1 MNKLDLFK
9 FLDDYTVSD
18 DNFDLYRILDN
29 TNYDEL
35 IRVDLK
41 NEKYR
46 YIYHT
51 ANKYYSNLYEGDF
64 SNLKSFAQDGYFH
77 PEDAK
82 RYLKD
87 FDLSTIRERLKN
99 SEIPGLLKGLYR
111 VKGIDGSYVETKQVV
126 VSGELF
132 KEDDQSIYIYVYD
145 NATRIER
152 ENRKQEN
159 RSEITGLYESLSFF
173 KEVRKR
179 FNDLNSDWCVIDI
192 LIRKHNLFSDWYG
205 VDRGK
210 YLLTMEA
217 ELLKQYAIDNDGL
230 VGFMGQNEFCLI
242 CRYDKDRIAELY
254 ESVRKLV
261 SSISSV
267 EAFIPLFGIAMYDG
281 TCGDIREYYNRAALI
296 TESADYS
303 SEDYIRVYDYRIHE
317 KHQEEYNLIYDFEK
331 ALDAGMIEF
340 YIQPQI
346 RLPDKKIVGGE
357 ALARWKR
364 NGEFVLPSYFVPILE
379 KYSLI
384 TRLDKNLWENVC
396 ASIRNL
402 IDDGITPVPVS
413 VNVSRIDIMTM
424 DVLSYFDDL
433 LKKYDLKTDYLHV
446 EITESAYAENST
458 YISETIR
465 KIREK
470 GFVVLMD
477 DFGSGYSSLNM
488 LKNMTVDVIKLD
500 AQFLNISQDNE
511 QKGFNIIESVV
522 NMTKSLG
529 IPIIVEGVETSDQV
543 EYLSDLGCQYMQGFH
558 FYKPM
563 PFEEFRKLISDADLI
578 DLNGFVLKA
587 NQQLHLRE
595 FLDDNIYSDAML
607 NNIIGPVAFY
617 LWKGDNIDIIRYN
630 EQFFELVGIDSS
642 DFSKRISGIQEF
654 IHPHDIR
661 KLFDMLE
668 YAKTHHILGSKGV
681 VRAFRPD
688 GATVMMSLQIYLFE
702 ERKDGTVFYVS
713 AHDISQLDFDSSTF
727 PGGYFRCSYDDEFEF
742 LFVSPNFEKLT
753 GYSQGEIIDLFD
765 NKLINMIHPDDRE
778 RLLKECHDSLGKK
791 TSVVSPYRLK
801 NRSEDYI
808 YVAEQNMVSN
818 MYGSLCYQ
826 AVAIDISD
834 SMKLRNE
841 MNILSNYLNDTIL
854 TVHRSNGVL
863 KYEVIIE
870 DSYMKNRLRLDERQL
885 EDSLNSGEFCRLIKG
900 FDQSIEH
907 SEYTERFIDSILGRY
922 KRITVEMKDSEPL
935 DMLVRADAIEGNEMA
950 EYIVMMHA
958 VRDLSLLNIDSMVI

>member
-1 MNKLDLFK
+1 MNKLDLLR
-9 FLDDYTVSD
+9 FLDDYNVSD
-18 DNFDLYRILDN
+18 DSFDFYRILDK
-29 TNYDEL
+29 TDFDEL
-35 IRVDLK
+35 IRIDLK

-51 ANKYYSNLYEGDF
+51 SNKYYSNLYEGDF
-64 SNLKSFAQDGYFH
+64 SNLKSFAEGGYLH
-77 PEDAK
+77 PDDAQ
-82 RYLKD
+82 RYQKD
-87 FDLSTIRERLKN
+87 FDLATIKERLKN
-99 SEIPGLLKGLYR
+99 SEIPGLLRGFYR
-111 VKGIDGSYVETKQVV
+111 VKGIDGSYIETKQVI
-126 VSGELF
+126 VSGELL
-132 KEDDQSIYIYVYD
+132 KEDDSTIYIYVYD
-145 NATRIER
+145 NATRAER
-152 ENRKQEN
+152 DSRKQER
-159 RSEITGLYESLSFF
+159 RSEITGLYEGLSFF

-179 FNDLNSDWCVIDI
+179 FKELNNEWCAIDI

-217 ELLKQYAIDNDGL
+217 ELLKQYAIDNNGM

-242 CRYDKDRIAELY
+242 CKYDREKIEELY
-254 ESVRKLV
+254 KSVRNLV
-261 SSISSV
+261 SSISSI

-296 TESADYS
+296 TESADYAS
-303 SEDYIRVYDYRIHE
+303 DDYIRIYDYKVHE
-317 KHQEEYNLIYDFEK
+317 KDQEEYRLIYDFEQ
-331 ALDAGMIEF
+331 ALDAGEIEF

-346 RLPDKKIVGGE
+346 RLPEKKIVGGE

-364 NGEFVLPSYFVPILE
+364 NGEFVSPAYFVPILE
-379 KYSLI
+379 KYNLI
-384 TRLDKNLWENVC
+384 TKLDKKLWEKIC
-396 ASIRNL
+396 ASIRDL
-402 IDDGITPVPVS
+402 IDSGITPIPVS
-413 VNVSRIDIMTM
+413 VNVSRIDIISM
-424 DVLSYFDDL
+424 DVLSYFESL
-433 LKKYDLKTDYLHV
+433 LEKYDLKSKYLHV
-446 EITESAYAENST
+446 EITESAYAENSA
-458 YISETIR
+458 YINETI
-465 KIREK
+465 KKVREK

-500 AQFLNISQDNE
+500 AQFLNISLDNE

-529 IPIIVEGVETSDQV
+529 TPIIVEGVEFKEQV
-543 EYLSDLGCQYMQGFH
+543 EYLSNLGCQYMQGFY
-558 FYKPM
+558 FYRPM
-563 PFEEFRKLISDADLI
+563 PFEQFKELISDTDII

-617 LWKGDNIDIIRYN
+617 LWKDDNIDIIRYN
-630 EQFFELVGIDSS
+630 EQFFELVGINSQV
-642 DFSKRISGIQEF
+642 FSERISGIQEF
-654 IHPHDIR
+654 IHPHDVK

-668 YAKTHHILGSKGV
+668 YAKIHHILGSRGV

-688 GATVMMSLQIYLFE
+688 GTTVMISLQIYLFE
-702 ERKDGTVFYVS
+702 ERDDGTVFYVS
-713 AHDISQLDFDSSTF
+713 AHDISQIDFDSSTF

-742 LFVSPNFEKLT
+742 LYISPNFEKLT
-753 GYSQGEIIDLFD
+753 GYTQTEIIKLFD

-778 RLLKECHDSLGKK
+778 KLLKECRDSAGKK
-791 TSVVSPYRLK
+791 NSVVSPYRVK
-801 NRSEDYI
+801 HKSEDYI

-818 MYGSLCYQ
+818 MYGTLCYQ

-841 MNILSNYLNDTIL
+841 MNILSNYLNDTIM
-854 TVHRSNGVL
+854 TVQRINGIL

-870 DSYMKNRLRLDERQL
+870 DGYMKNILKMDERQL
-885 EDSLNSGEFCRLIKG
+885 EDSLNAGEFCKMIRG
-900 FDQSIEH
+900 FELNIEH
-907 SEYTERFIDSILGRY
+907 CEYTEKFIGSVLGEY
-922 KRITVEMKDSEPL
+922 KRMTVEVPDSEPV
-935 DMLVRADAIEGNEMA
+935 DILVRADAIEDNDMA

-958 VRDLSLLNIDSMVI
+958 VRDLSLLNVDSIAI